1 MSDLKEEERQVPTP
15 WSGQEVSH
23 LLLRGLLVSANCFG
37 KREERKGKEQADP
50 ADFSIASGDCKP
62 QSKEVLKNKDGAM

>member
-1 MSDLKEEERQVPTP
+1 MPTP

-23 LLLRGLLVSANCFG
+23 HSLRGLLASANCFG

-50 ADFSIASGDCKP
+50 ADFSIASGDCRS
-62 QSKEVLKNKDGAM
+62 QSKEVLRWTKPNLWPEW